1 MTKTLPE
8 CPVATTVNL
17 IGNKWKPLIV
27 RNLLKA
33 PQRFKYLQYG
43 IDGIS
48 AKVLSENLKQLEA
61 DGLIKRTVYDEMPI
75 RVEYSLTDLGEQ
87 MRPIIQ
93 TMADWGQVYK
103 AQRT

>member
-1 MTKTLPE
+1 MQPE
-8 CPVATTVNL
+8 P
-17 IGNKWKPLIV
+17 
-27 RNLLKA
+27 

-75 RVEYSLTDLGEQ
+75 RIEYSLTDLGEQ

-93 TMADWGQVYK
+93 TMADWGQVYI
-103 AQRT
+103 AQRTWVNTNSFATDLTVYYQR

>member
-1 MTKTLPE
+1 MQPE
-8 CPVATTVNL
+8 P
-17 IGNKWKPLIV
+17 
-27 RNLLKA
+27 

-75 RVEYSLTDLGEQ
+75 RDEYSFTDLGEQ

-93 TMADWGQVYK
+93 TMADWGQVYI
-103 AQRT
+103 AQRTWVNTNSFATDLTVYDQR